1 MFENLHYRQKIILF
15 ITVIFLLTAVSLV
28 FIYSTSRKNLISGHN
43 ERLEK
48 TAQLT
53 INILNRDIATI
64 KKIILLFEKNNTLTE
79 YLYSISISGHEKEPL
94 EELSK
99 NIMEPLNFSLLVL
112 YDKTGNELVHVDVD
126 NPGRTQE
133 PIKKLPDLTKHKN
146 ISGFAIDNG
155 KLRILAMGPMAY
167 KPSPLSTDVISYV
180 KIGANIDTNYLN
192 LLKENSGNEFFIL
205 KGNDILLSTQKEVS
219 PAKISGQEMDT
230 GGNKYSIKPIS
241 LKSIYGEEIGTFII
255 ALPQKDLAAALK
267 KLKFTFLFMA
277 LGSLLISGLF
287 GITLIR
293 TLTSSLNRIVKL
305 TEQVGSGKF
314 PEEKTFEGSDEVSVL
329 GRHFL
334 EMTKKLKDQK
344 KALDS
349 YTSGLEDA
357 VMKRTQELFNS
368 KEEWART
375 FNSITDY
382 VLMVD
387 HDYRIV
393 RTNKA
398 LLNKLD
404 LTNQE
409 LSGKKCYEIFC
420 GKSSTPGKCPIR
432 ETLTTGKPSIM
443 EINYDNMDGHFMA
456 TASPITSEDGEIT
469 GTVYVVKDIT
479 EYRNIQLQMI
489 NAEKLASMGQMAAG
503 FAHEINNPMSSI
515 AGCAEL
521 LIDQLDSDE
530 LRKISQHDYFLEY
543 LNIIYREAFRCR
555 DIIRGMLRFSR
566 KEFERG
572 TIDINSLLKEVL
584 LLLDH
589 TIKVQ
594 KIHLVEEYGSSTNL
608 LQADEGE
615 IRQILLALIV
625 NAIDVMP
632 NEGTLTIKTQDLNE
646 NIHITIQDTGSGIP
660 SQIRDKVFDPFFT
673 TKPVG
678 KGTGLGL
685 FIAFNL
691 LKKYRG
697 KIELKSTG
705 STGSTFTVTLPI
717 GTYTLSEQQ

>member
-1 MFENLHYRQKIILF
+1 MFENLQYRQKIILF
-15 ITVIFLLTAVSLV
+15 ITVIFLLTAVCLV
-28 FIYSTSRKNLISGHN
+28 FIYSMSRKNLISGHN

-53 INILNRDIATI
+53 INILHRDIATI
-64 KKIILLFEKNNTLTE
+64 KKILLLFEKNKTLTE
-79 YLYSISISGHEKEPL
+79 YLYAANRSEHEKEQL

-112 YDKTGNELVHVDVD
+112 YDKMGNELVRVDVD

-133 PIKKLPDLTKHKN
+133 PIKKLPDLAKNKN
-146 ISGFAIDNG
+146 ISGFALDSG
-155 KLRILAMGPMAY
+155 KLRILAIGPPY
-167 KPSPLSTDVISYV
+167 PLSTDVISYV
-180 KIGANIDTNYLN
+180 KIGANIDTNYLT
-192 LLKENSGNEFFIL
+192 LLKENSGNEFFII
-205 KGNDILLSTQKEVS
+205 KGNNILLSTQNEVS
-219 PAKISGQEMDT
+219 SVKISGQEMDT
-230 GGNKYSIKPIS
+230 GGNKYSIKPIP

-255 ALPQKDLAAALK
+255 ALPQKDLTTALK
-267 KLKFTFLFMA
+267 KLKFTFFFMA

-287 GITLIR
+287 GILLIR
-293 TLTSSLNRIVKL
+293 ALTSPLNRLVKL

-314 PEEKTFEGSDEVSVL
+314 PEEKTFEGSDEVSAL

-344 KALDS
+344 KALNS
-349 YTSGLEDA
+349 YTAGLEDA

-368 KEEWART
+368 KEEWVRT

-393 RTNKA
+393 RANKA

-420 GKSSTPGKCPIR
+420 GKSSMTGKCPIR
-432 ETLTTGKPSIM
+432 ETLTTRKPSIM
-443 EINYDNMDGHFMA
+443 EINYDKMDGYFMA
-456 TASPITSEDGEIT
+456 TASPIISEEGEIT

-515 AGCAEL
+515 AGCTEL

-530 LRKISQHDYFLEY
+530 LKKISQYDYFLEY

-572 TIDINSLLKEVL
+572 TININSLLKEVL
-584 LLLDH
+584 SLLDY

-594 KIHLVEEYGSSTNL
+594 KIHLVQEYISSTNL

-632 NEGTLTIKTQDLNE
+632 NGGTLTIKTQDLNE
-646 NIHITIQDTGSGIP
+646 NIHITIQDTGSGIAP
-660 SQIRDKVFDPFFT
+660 QIRDKVFDPFFT
-673 TKPVG
+673 TKSVG

-691 LKKYRG
+691 LKKYHG